1 MPSLRERVVLRLP
14 VTWQWRLAQR
24 REYEFAVRWLRGLQG
39 IEIGGSAHNR
49 YPVDAIN
56 VDRAAQKLPKYV
68 AEERRMAGRVLPVD
82 VVAEGDDLPFGDDAV
97 DFVLASHVIEHFPDP
112 IGALLEWHRVAR
124 RYVFLVVPH
133 PDRTFDAG
141 RPLTTID
148 DLLARHEA
156 GLRSDEDRHWS
167 VWTCES
173 FVAFCEAIGLRV
185 LATEDPDG
193 KVGNG
198 FAVVL
203 DASAPVAT

>member
-14 VTWQWRLAQR
+14 QRWQWRLAQR
-24 REYEFAVRWLRGLQG
+24 HEYAFAVQWLGGLTG

-56 VDRAAQKLPKYV
+56 VDRAAVKDAKYL

-82 VVAEGDDLPFGDDAV
+82 IVASGDALPFADDSV

-112 IGALLEWHRVAR
+112 IAALLEWRRVAR

-133 PDRTFDAG
+133 PDRTPDAG
-141 RPLTTID
+141 RPLTTLD
-148 DLLARHEA
+148 ELRERHRT
-156 GLRSDEDRHWS
+156 GFTSDVDRHWS
-167 VWTCES
+167 VWTCET
-173 FVAFCEAIGLRV
+173 FTELCEAIGLPV
-185 LATEDPDG
+185 LATEDPDR

-203 DASAPVAT
+203 DAAGTG